1 MPQTPCPRAG
11 IPAFN
16 GGRAVLAG
24 PRDKPLQ
31 SRQSSLRRRWRHSL
45 YGASG
50 FNGSEIIP
58 GYLFLIMSAIDGTIL
73 AIIYMKKVRTSPSIN
88 PDRPIPELTPE
99 MLEAGGTLLASF
111 RADLWEDAM
120 DPAEA
125 AKQVFLAMQRA
136 RSTPASK

>member
-1 MPQTPCPRAG
+1 
-11 IPAFN
+11 
-16 GGRAVLAG
+16 
-24 PRDKPLQ
+24 
-31 SRQSSLRRRWRHSL
+31 
-45 YGASG
+45 
-50 FNGSEIIP
+50 
-58 GYLFLIMSAIDGTIL
+58 MSAIDGTIL